1 MAIVHFRIENS
12 MFYLYEKVWMQ
23 NFQMRLPRRLQ
34 FIVIHVFILCT
45 TFLSKPGFAQDWL
58 QWGGPNGDFTVKT
71 GGLIEKWPDDGPKH
85 LWKRSLGEGYSTI
98 LHKNDRLYTMTSQD
112 NQEIV
117 ISLDAQTGE
126 TIWEHRYFRKFWSDM
141 MSQYGPGPNASPLIV
156 DDKIISVGIAGQLR
170 GLKLSS
176 GKLLWKRDLPA
187 EFGRRKRMEEY
198 GYSASPLLYHDSVIV
213 QVGGDEYA
221 VIAMD
226 PQTGSIRWKSDP
238 GGVSYAQASIIKL
251 AGQDQYIYFSP
262 EGINGLDPSTGKLL
276 WHFIIPVDNGNHL
289 TPIVQCDENH
299 IFVSSQFDSGCGR
312 LLKITNENNIKK
324 VKQIWFDSKLQGSC
338 WTNIRIDD
346 YIFGSAGGHNISG
359 LVAFEWRTGKINW
372 YQRRYRMAQCLYA
385 DGKLLF
391 LVKSGKLSIAKVS
404 PTEVDVLDTAK
415 ITSSVSW
422 TPPTL
427 VSTKL
432 FVRDRKH
439 IVALDLSGDIK

>member
-1 MAIVHFRIENS
+1 MRIRNKILNYTIKQRIQ
-12 MFYLYEKVWMQ
+12 YLQALLRCRSQLIKLFVLI
-23 NFQMRLPRRLQ
+23 FC
-34 FIVIHVFILCT
+34 I
-45 TFLSKPGFAQDWL
+45 TFLSNPCFSQDWL

-71 GGLIEKWPDDGPKH
+71 KGLIEKWPNDGPKH
-85 LWKRSLGEGYSTI
+85 LWKRPLGEGYSTI
-98 LHKNDRLYTMTSQD
+98 LYKNDQLYTMTSKGD
-112 NQEIV
+112 YEII

-126 TIWEHRYFRKFWSDM
+126 TIWEHRYLRKFWSDM
-141 MSQYGPGPNASPLIV
+141 RSQYGPGPNASPLIV
-156 DDKIISVGIAGQLR
+156 DDKIISVGIAGQLCC
-170 GLKLSS
+170 LELSS

-198 GYSASPLLYHDSVIV
+198 GYSASPLLYHSTVIV
-213 QVGGDEYA
+213 QVGGNEQA

-226 PQTGSIRWKSDP
+226 PQTGSIRWKGEP

-262 EGINGLDPSTGKLL
+262 EGINGLDPATGRLL

-299 IFVSSQFDSGCGR
+299 IFVSSQFDSGGGR
-312 LLKITNENNIKK
+312 LLKITNENNGMK

-338 WTNIRIDD
+338 WTNIRIGDFI
-346 YIFGSAGGHNISG
+346 YGSAGGHNISG
-359 LVAFEWRTGKINW
+359 LVAFDWRSGKISW
-372 YQRRYRMAQCLYA
+372 YQRRYRMAQCLYS

-404 PTEVDVLDTAK
+404 PKEVDILDTAK
-415 ITSSVSW
+415 ITGSVSW
-422 TPPTL
+422 TLPTL

-439 IVALDLSGDIK
+439 ILALELLE